1 MQSMSKERV
10 GAISD
15 GVIAVAATLLVLEL
29 KVPEG
34 TIENSDVILQWS
46 RVFAAWLI
54 SFVMIVTV
62 WFDNH
67 LFLVEA
73 RQWTARMTIVTFA
86 QLATVSLI
94 PFVCD
99 LVVDHFR
106 EIEVIVAFNIV
117 MLVSGMISVALGL
130 IVAAG
135 NTRDGSL
142 EGDHYL
148 RRRARLQLRIYV
160 LFFVIALVGAFIHH
174 PFLGVLLWS
183 VCPVIIG
190 SVLKRSKRAAS

>member
-1 MQSMSKERV
+1 MSKERV

-34 TIENSDVILQWS
+34 TIENSDVVLEWFRI
-46 RVFAAWLI
+46 VAAWLI

-86 QLATVSLI
+86 QLATLSLI

-106 EIEVIVAFNIV
+106 EIEVIIAFNIV
-117 MLVSGMISVALGL
+117 MFFSGIISVTLGL
-130 IVAAG
+130 IIAAG
-135 NTRDGSL
+135 NDRDGSL
-142 EGDHYL
+142 EGGHYL
-148 RRRARLQLRIYV
+148 RRRARLQLLIYV
-160 LFFVIALVGAFIHH
+160 FISVIALAGAFLHH

-183 VCPVIIG
+183 VCPIIIG
-190 SVLKRSKRAAS
+190 CFLKRSKRVAS